1 MQPKSVLAPLTV
13 LSFLV
18 AGGVVV
24 SRVLSK
30 PAAVHRFEA
39 VSLPDGNFVSSADS
53 KSSLLEMSKT
63 LLMTGVTPAA
73 PEIRS
78 IPVVR
83 TIPWERAELGREFRQ
98 GGSEMSCALLE
109 PGVDVVQPL
118 VAPAEGTSGPIG
130 RQSAFTIN
138 LVLDPAA
145 RSALP
150 RVVRSAVESYFR
162 EHQLTIQPV
171 YYHTAAG
178 QPFFGPQVR
187 AAFVEIA
194 SPEKTV
200 AAEAMISKAV
210 AELRTLGVYWD
221 QETELRPEQART
233 MILAFQYSLDT
244 DIASNGKSPKN
255 LEYELLFL
263 HLLKDSTP
271 TEPKLAVFA
280 TSNGRTELNLL
291 ESSDPKSILQ
301 PSVIAAHIRFGEL
314 NMMGMYPASPVVT
327 GVVHQASLGLP
338 VDSFKALLEGF
349 ASGRPRSLDD
359 VLEELSSRRATGDS
373 SGLFDDSNQTDS
385 DSVTTAD
392 PLTAT
397 PDEDGVTK

>member
-18 AGGVVV
+18 TGVVV
-24 SRVLSK
+24 VSHVLSK
-30 PAAVHRFEA
+30 PAEVHRFEA
-39 VSLPDGNFVSSADS
+39 VSLPDGKSVSSGDS
-53 KSSLLEMSKT
+53 KSSVLAMSKT
-63 LLMTGVTPAA
+63 LLMTGVIPTS
-73 PEIRS
+73 PETRS

-83 TIPWERAELGREFRQ
+83 TIPWERAELGREFRK
-98 GGSEMSCALLE
+98 GGPQMSCTLLE

-118 VAPAEGTSGPIG
+118 VSPAEGASGPIG

-138 LVLDPAA
+138 LVLDPTAK
-145 RSALP
+145 SALP
-150 RVVRSAVESYFR
+150 RVVRSAVESYLR

-171 YYHTAAG
+171 YYHTEAG

-187 AAFVEIA
+187 AAFVELA
-194 SPEKTV
+194 SPEKTTT
-200 AAEAMISKAV
+200 AEAMIAKAV

-221 QETELRPEQART
+221 QETDLQPEQART

-244 DIASNGKSPKN
+244 DIASNGKYPKN
-255 LEYELLFL
+255 QEYELLFL

-280 TSNGRTELNLL
+280 TSNGRTDLNLL
-291 ESSDPKSILQ
+291 ESSDPKSASQ

-314 NMMGMYPASPVVT
+314 NMMGMYPANPVVT
-327 GVVHQASLGLP
+327 GVFHQASLALP

-349 ASGRPRSLDD
+349 ASGQPRSLDD
-359 VLEELSSRRATGDS
+359 VLDELSDRGATGDS
-373 SGLFDDSNQTDS
+373 SGLFDSADQADSGSVPAADS
-385 DSVTTAD
+385 LVES
-392 PLTAT
+392 PG
-397 PDEDGVTK
+397 EDGVTK